1 MSTAKIPLLR
11 IVRMHFRPDV
21 LPDFMVM
28 FQETQPKIAEMP
40 GCLSV
45 ELKQDIAQPHVVY
58 TLSHWESEADLNAY
72 RRSDLFVQ
80 DQNQGHV
87 FKTAGFKPALT
98 RKVVENF
105 CTTRCGRDGG
115 R

>member
-21 LPDFMVM
+21 LPDFMGM

-58 TLSHWESEADLNAY
+58 TRS
-72 RRSDLFVQ
+72 RFKCIPPQRFICSDLG
-80 DQNQGHV
+80 QNQGHV
-87 FKTAGFKPALT
+87 SGKTAGF
-98 RKVVENF
+98 
-105 CTTRCGRDGG
+105 
-115 R
+115 

>member
-45 ELKQDIAQPHVVY
+45 ELKQDIDQPHVVY

-80 DQNQGHV
+80 TWA
-87 FKTAGFKPALT
+87 KTKAMFQEKPQAFSLVQPE
-98 RKVVENF
+98 R
-105 CTTRCGRDGG
+105 
-115 R
+115 